1 MGDKRYSALPIGDE
15 HDLARRVVN
24 VDDDDFV
31 DQGRTMRF
39 WRPLRPRL
47 VYLSSRPWAPRGLRG
62 WYFAALV
69 LIVAY
74 GSRLLTRWQSKF
86 APLTQRLNTKRAQP
100 LRIADPRHFA
110 KWRVVTHQETFV
122 MRPQRTASLIGR

>member
-47 VYLSSRPWAPRGLRG
+47 VYLSSGPWAPRGLRG

-69 LIVAY
+69 LIVAC
-74 GSRLLTRWQSKF
+74 GSRLLTR
-86 APLTQRLNTKRAQP
+86 
-100 LRIADPRHFA
+100 
-110 KWRVVTHQETFV
+110 
-122 MRPQRTASLIGR
+122 